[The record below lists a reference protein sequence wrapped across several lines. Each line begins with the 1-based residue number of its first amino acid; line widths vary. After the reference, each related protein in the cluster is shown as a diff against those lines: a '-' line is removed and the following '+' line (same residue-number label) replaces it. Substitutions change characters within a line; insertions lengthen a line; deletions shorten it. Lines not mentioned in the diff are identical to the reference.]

1 LICKSK
7 IEYAMAHFSRRQ
19 FLKQLPAAALAVA
32 APSLAF
38 FPLHGFA
45 SAAEFQVHDLDWF
58 DDDRERPVPI
68 RLYQPRIS
76 SFAIPAPLIIFSHG
90 IGGSRLGYSYLGSY
104 WASHGLASLHVQH
117 VGSDRSIW
125 FGNPFN
131 LVSRLQEAAQE
142 KEALARV
149 FDLRFA
155 LTQILRDPLG
165 QAINPNQIIAAGH
178 SYGAN
183 TTLLA
188 SGARVNRDNI
198 PVELSDSRI
207 KAAIVISAPRFYGQK
222 SVDSILQPVRLPT
235 LHITATEDNI
245 QIPGYFSGYPDR
257 LAIFEA
263 IGSERKALA
272 VFEGGS
278 HSMFTDRTRSGGAVL
293 NHQVKE
299 ATQEL
304 SLDFIAQV
312 LNNQESGIP
321 SWAMRHEAILSK
333 VIS

>member
-1 LICKSK
+1 
-7 IEYAMAHFSRRQ
+7 MAHFSRRQ

-58 DDDRERPVPI
+58 DDERERPVPI

-76 SFAIPAPLIIFSHG
+76 SFATPAPLIIFSHG

-312 LNNQESGIP
+312 LNNQESGIS

>member
-1 LICKSK
+1 
-7 IEYAMAHFSRRQ
+7 MVHFSRRQ
-19 FLKQLPAAALAVA
+19 FLKQLPAAGLALA
-32 APSLAF
+32 APSLAL
-38 FPLHGFA
+38 FPLQGLA
-45 SAAEFQVHDLDWF
+45 SAPAFQIHDLDWL
-58 DDDRERPVPI
+58 DDARERPVPA
-68 RLYQPRIS
+68 RLYQPITS
-76 SFAIPAPLIIFSHG
+76 SPAAPAPLIIFSHG

-117 VGSDRSIW
+117 IGSDRSIW

-142 KEALARV
+142 QEALARV

-198 PVELSDSRI
+198 PIELSDSRI

>member
-1 LICKSK
+1 
-7 IEYAMAHFSRRQ
+7 MVHRPRRH
-19 FLKQLPAAALAVA
+19 FLKQLPAVAIAIAAPTLAAYPQRAVA
-32 APSLAF
+32 S
-38 FPLHGFA
+38 
-45 SAAEFQVHDLDWF
+45 SAAPAFAVHDADWQ
-58 DDDRERPVPI
+58 DAARNRPVPV
-68 RLYQPRIS
+68 RLYQPLGAS
-76 SFAIPAPLIIFSHG
+76 SANPVPLVLFSHG
-90 IGGSRLGYSYLGSY
+90 IGGSRLGYSYLGQY
-104 WASHGLASLHVQH
+104 WASHGFASLHVQH

-142 KEALARV
+142 KEAIDRV

-155 LTQILRDPLG
+155 LTQLLEDPLG
-165 QAINPNQIIAAGH
+165 QAINPNQVIAAGH

-188 SGARVNRDNI
+188 SGARVSRDAI
-198 PVELSDSRI
+198 PVDLSDARI
-207 KAAIVISAPRFYGQK
+207 AAAIVISAPRFYGQK
-222 SVDSILQPVRLPT
+222 SVDSIVQPIRIPT

-263 IGSERKALA
+263 IGSTHKSLA
-272 VFEGGS
+272 VFNGGS
-278 HSMFTDRTRSGGAVL
+278 HSMFTDRTRTGGAVL

-304 SLDFIAQV
+304 SLGFMAHSILKQDLDIE
-312 LNNQESGIP
+312 NWSI
-321 SWAMRHEAILSK
+321 RHEAILSK
-333 VIS
+333 VVA

>member
-1 LICKSK
+1 
-7 IEYAMAHFSRRQ
+7 MAHFSRRQ

-58 DDDRERPVPI
+58 DDERERPVPI

-76 SFAIPAPLIIFSHG
+76 SFATPAPLIIFSHG

-198 PVELSDSRI
+198 PVELSDFRI

-278 HSMFTDRTRSGGAVL
+278 HSMFTDRTRSGGAIL

-312 LNNQESGIP
+312 LNNQESGIS

>member
-1 LICKSK
+1 
-7 IEYAMAHFSRRQ
+7 MAHFSRRQ

-58 DDDRERPVPI
+58 DDERERPVPI

-76 SFAIPAPLIIFSHG
+76 SFATPAPLIIFSHG

-198 PVELSDSRI
+198 PVELSDFRI

-245 QIPGYFSGYPDR
+245 LIPGYFSGYPDR

>member
-1 LICKSK
+1 
-7 IEYAMAHFSRRQ
+7 MVHFSRRQ
-19 FLKQLPAAALAVA
+19 FLKRLPAAGLAVA

-38 FPLHGFA
+38 YPLHGFA
-45 SAAEFQVHDLDWF
+45 SAAKFQIHDLDWV
-58 DDDRERPVPI
+58 DDARERPVPV
-68 RLYQPRIS
+68 RLYLPIAS
-76 SFAIPAPLIIFSHG
+76 SSAAPAPLIIFSHG

-149 FDLRFA
+149 FDLRYA
-155 LTQILRDPLG
+155 LTKIFSDPLG

-188 SGARVNRDNI
+188 SGARVNRDDI

-207 KAAIVISAPRFYGQK
+207 TAAIVISAPRFYGQK

-245 QIPGYFSGYPDR
+245 QIPGYFSGYADR

>member
-1 LICKSK
+1 
-7 IEYAMAHFSRRQ
+7 
-19 FLKQLPAAALAVA
+19 VA
-32 APSLAF
+32 PT
-38 FPLHGFA
+38 
-45 SAAEFQVHDLDWF
+45 
-58 DDDRERPVPI
+58 
-68 RLYQPRIS
+68 
-76 SFAIPAPLIIFSHG
+76 PLIIFSHG

-155 LTQILRDPLG
+155 LTQMLRDPLG

>member
-1 LICKSK
+1 
-7 IEYAMAHFSRRQ
+7 MVHFSRRQ
-19 FLKQLPAAALAVA
+19 FLKQLPAAGLGLA
-32 APSLAF
+32 APSLAL
-38 FPLHGFA
+38 FPLQGLA
-45 SAAEFQVHDLDWF
+45 SAPAFQIHDLDWL
-58 DDDRERPVPI
+58 DDARERPVPA
-68 RLYQPRIS
+68 RLYQPITS
-76 SFAIPAPLIIFSHG
+76 SPAAPAPLIIFSHG

-117 VGSDRSIW
+117 IGSDRSIW

-142 KEALARV
+142 QEALARV

>member
-1 LICKSK
+1 
-7 IEYAMAHFSRRQ
+7 MAHFSRRQ
-19 FLKQLPAAALAVA
+19 FLKQLPAAALAAA

-58 DDDRERPVPI
+58 DDERERPVPI

-76 SFAIPAPLIIFSHG
+76 SFATPAPLIIFSHG

-165 QAINPNQIIAAGH
+165 QAINPNQIIAAGP

-198 PVELSDSRI
+198 PVELSDFRI

-278 HSMFTDRTRSGGAVL
+278 HSMFTDRTRSGGAV
-293 NHQVKE
+293 
-299 ATQEL
+299 
-304 SLDFIAQV
+304 
-312 LNNQESGIP
+312 
-321 SWAMRHEAILSK
+321 
-333 VIS
+333 

>member
-1 LICKSK
+1 
-7 IEYAMAHFSRRQ
+7 MAHFSRRQ

-58 DDDRERPVPI
+58 DDERERPVPI

-76 SFAIPAPLIIFSHG
+76 SFATPAPLIIFSHG

-278 HSMFTDRTRSGGAVL
+278 HSMFTDRTRSGGAVF

>member
-1 LICKSK
+1 
-7 IEYAMAHFSRRQ
+7 MAHFSRRR

-32 APSLAF
+32 VPSLAF
-38 FPLHGFA
+38 FPLHGTA
-45 SAAEFQVHDLDWF
+45 STSAFQIHDLDWF
-58 DDDRERPVPI
+58 DDARGRPVPI
-68 RLYQPRIS
+68 RLYQPIAS
-76 SFAIPAPLIIFSHG
+76 SPSAPAPLIIFSHG

-142 KEALARV
+142 QEALARV

-155 LTQILRDPLG
+155 LTQMLGNPLG
-165 QAINPNQIIAAGH
+165 QAINPHQVIAAGH

-188 SGARVNRDNI
+188 SGARVSRENV
-198 PVELSDSRI
+198 PVDLTDARI
-207 KAAIVISAPRFYGQK
+207 KAAILISAPRFYGQNA
-222 SVDSILQPVRLPT
+222 VDSILEPVRLPT

-278 HSMFTDRTRSGGAVL
+278 HSMFTDRTRTGGAVL
-293 NHQVKE
+293 NQQVKE

-304 SLDFIAQV
+304 SLDFTAQV
-312 LNNQESGIP
+312 INNQESGIP
-321 SWAMRHEAILSK
+321 TWAIRHEAILSK
-333 VIS
+333 VVS

>member
-1 LICKSK
+1 
-7 IEYAMAHFSRRQ
+7 MAHFSRRQ
-19 FLKQLPAAALAVA
+19 FLKQLPAAALAAA

-58 DDDRERPVPI
+58 DDERERPVPI

-76 SFAIPAPLIIFSHG
+76 SFATPAPLIIFSHG

-198 PVELSDSRI
+198 PVELSDFRI

-278 HSMFTDRTRSGGAVL
+278 HSMFTDRTRSGGAIL

>member
-1 LICKSK
+1 
-7 IEYAMAHFSRRQ
+7 MAHFSRRQ

-45 SAAEFQVHDLDWF
+45 STAEFQIHDLDWF

-76 SFAIPAPLIIFSHG
+76 SLATPAPLIIFSHG

-198 PVELSDSRI
+198 PVELSDFRI

-278 HSMFTDRTRSGGAVL
+278 HSMFTDRTRSGGAIL

-312 LNNQESGIP
+312 LNNQESGIS

>member
-1 LICKSK
+1 
-7 IEYAMAHFSRRQ
+7 MAHFSRRQ
-19 FLKQLPAAALAVA
+19 FLKQLPADALAAA

-38 FPLHGFA
+38 FPLNGFA

-58 DDDRERPVPI
+58 DDERERPVPI

-76 SFAIPAPLIIFSHG
+76 SFATPAPLIIFSHG

-198 PVELSDSRI
+198 PVELSDFRI

-312 LNNQESGIP
+312 LNNQESGIS

>member
-1 LICKSK
+1 
-7 IEYAMAHFSRRQ
+7 MAHFSRRQ

-45 SAAEFQVHDLDWF
+45 SAAEFQIHDLDWF

-76 SFAIPAPLIIFSHG
+76 SFATPAPLIIFSHG

-117 VGSDRSIW
+117 IGSDRSIW

-333 VIS
+333 VVS

>member
-1 LICKSK
+1 
-7 IEYAMAHFSRRQ
+7 MAHFSRRQ
-19 FLKQLPAAALAVA
+19 FLKQLPAAALAVT

-38 FPLHGFA
+38 FPLHGIA
-45 SAAEFQVHDLDWF
+45 STSAFQVHDLEWF
-58 DDDRERPVPI
+58 DDARERPVPV
-68 RLYQPRIS
+68 RLYQPMAS
-76 SFAIPAPLIIFSHG
+76 SSSIPAPLIIFSHG

-117 VGSDRSIW
+117 IGSDRSIW

-155 LTQILRDPLG
+155 LTQILSDPLG
-165 QAINPNQIIAAGH
+165 QAMNPNQIIAAGH

-188 SGARVNRDNI
+188 SGARVNRNAI
-198 PVELSDSRI
+198 PIDLRDPRL
-207 KAAIVISAPRFYGQK
+207 KAAILISAPRFYGQNA
-222 SVDSILQPVRLPT
+222 VDSILRPVRLPT

-278 HSMFTDRTRSGGAVL
+278 HSMFTDRTRTGGAVL
-293 NHQVKE
+293 NQQVKE

-321 SWAMRHEAILSK
+321 TWAMRHEAILSK
-333 VIS
+333 VVS

>member
-1 LICKSK
+1 
-7 IEYAMAHFSRRQ
+7 MVHFSRRQ
-19 FLKQLPAAALAVA
+19 FLKRLPAAGLAIA

-38 FPLHGFA
+38 FPLHGIA
-45 SAAEFQVHDLDWF
+45 STSPFQIHDLDWF
-58 DDDRERPVPI
+58 DDARERPVPT
-68 RLYQPRIS
+68 RLYQPIAS
-76 SFAIPAPLIIFSHG
+76 SSAAPAPLIIFSHG

-142 KEALARV
+142 QEALARV

-155 LTQILRDPLG
+155 LTQILSDSLG

-183 TTLLA
+183 TALLA
-188 SGARVNRDNI
+188 SGARVRLNAIPIDLRD
-198 PVELSDSRI
+198 PRI
-207 KAAIVISAPRFYGQK
+207 KAAILISAPRFYGQ
-222 SVDSILQPVRLPT
+222 SAVDSILQPVRLPT
-235 LHITATEDNI
+235 LHITATDDNI

-304 SLDFIAQV
+304 SLDFIA
-312 LNNQESGIP
+312 
-321 SWAMRHEAILSK
+321 
-333 VIS
+333 

>member
-1 LICKSK
+1 
-7 IEYAMAHFSRRQ
+7 MAHFSRRQ

-58 DDDRERPVPI
+58 DDERERPVPI

-76 SFAIPAPLIIFSHG
+76 SFATPAPLIIFSHG

-165 QAINPNQIIAAGH
+165 QAINPSQIIAAGH

>member
-1 LICKSK
+1 
-7 IEYAMAHFSRRQ
+7 MAHFSRRQ
-19 FLKQLPAAALAVA
+19 FLKQLPAAALAAA

-45 SAAEFQVHDLDWF
+45 SAAEFQIHDLDWF
-58 DDDRERPVPI
+58 DDERERPVPI

-76 SFAIPAPLIIFSHG
+76 SFATPAPLIIFSHG

-198 PVELSDSRI
+198 PVELSDFRI

-312 LNNQESGIP
+312 LNNQESGIS

>member
-1 LICKSK
+1 
-7 IEYAMAHFSRRQ
+7 MVHFSRRQ
-19 FLKQLPAAALAVA
+19 FLKRLPAAGLAVA

-38 FPLHGFA
+38 YPLHGFA
-45 SAAEFQVHDLDWF
+45 SAAKFQIHDLDWV
-58 DDDRERPVPI
+58 DDSRERPVPV
-68 RLYQPRIS
+68 RLYLPIAS
-76 SFAIPAPLIIFSHG
+76 SSAAPAPLIIFSHG

-149 FDLRFA
+149 FDLRYA
-155 LTQILRDPLG
+155 LTKIFSDPLG

-188 SGARVNRDNI
+188 SGARVNRDDI

-207 KAAIVISAPRFYGQK
+207 TAAIVISAPRFYGQK

-245 QIPGYFSGYPDR
+245 QIPGYFSGYADR

>member
-1 LICKSK
+1 
-7 IEYAMAHFSRRQ
+7 MAHFSRRR
-19 FLKQLPAAALAVA
+19 FLKQLPAAALAVT

-38 FPLHGFA
+38 FPVNGVA
-45 SAAEFQVHDLDWF
+45 STSAFQIHDIDWF
-58 DDDRERPVPI
+58 DDSRERPVPI
-68 RLYQPRIS
+68 RLYQPITS
-76 SFAIPAPLIIFSHG
+76 SSAAPAPLIIFSHG

-142 KEALARV
+142 QEALARV

-155 LTQILRDPLG
+155 LTQLLSAPLG
-165 QAINPNQIIAAGH
+165 QAINPHQIIAAGH

-188 SGARVNRDNI
+188 SGARVSRENV
-198 PVELSDSRI
+198 PVDLTDARI
-207 KAAIVISAPRFYGQK
+207 KAAILISAPRFYGQIA
-222 SVDSILQPVRLPT
+222 VDSILQPVRLPT

-278 HSMFTDRTRSGGAVL
+278 HSMFTDRTRTGGAVL

-304 SLDFIAQV
+304 SLDFAAQV

-321 SWAMRHEAILSK
+321 TWAMRHEAILSK
-333 VIS
+333 VVS

>member
-1 LICKSK
+1 
-7 IEYAMAHFSRRQ
+7 MAHFSRRQ

-45 SAAEFQVHDLDWF
+45 SAAEFQIHDLDWF
-58 DDDRERPVPI
+58 DDERERPVPI
-68 RLYQPRIS
+68 RLYQPRTF
-76 SFAIPAPLIIFSHG
+76 SFATPAPLIIFSHG

-117 VGSDRSIW
+117 IGSDRSIW

>member
-1 LICKSK
+1 
-7 IEYAMAHFSRRQ
+7 MVHFSRRQ
-19 FLKQLPAAALAVA
+19 FLKRLPAAGLAVA

-38 FPLHGFA
+38 YPLHGFA
-45 SAAEFQVHDLDWF
+45 SAAKFQIHDLDWV
-58 DDDRERPVPI
+58 DDARERPVPA
-68 RLYQPRIS
+68 RLYQPIAS
-76 SFAIPAPLIIFSHG
+76 SSAAPAPLIIFSHG

-149 FDLRFA
+149 FDLRYA
-155 LTQILRDPLG
+155 LTKIFSDPLG
-165 QAINPNQIIAAGH
+165 QTINPNQIIAAGH

-188 SGARVNRDNI
+188 SGARVNRDDM

-207 KAAIVISAPRFYGQK
+207 TAAIVISAPRFYGQK

-245 QIPGYFSGYPDR
+245 QIPGYFSGYADR

>member
-1 LICKSK
+1 ML
-7 IEYAMAHFSRRQ
+7 HFSRRQ
-19 FLKQLPAAALAVA
+19 FLKRLPAAGLTVA

-38 FPLHGFA
+38 FPLQGIA
-45 SAAEFQVHDLDWF
+45 SASEFHIHDLDWI
-58 DDDRERPVPI
+58 DDARERPVPI
-68 RLYQPRIS
+68 RLYQPIAAS
-76 SFAIPAPLIIFSHG
+76 STTPVPLIIFSHG

-142 KEALARV
+142 KEAIDRV

-155 LTQILRDPLG
+155 LTRMLEDPLG
-165 QAINPNQIIAAGH
+165 QIINPNQIIAAGH

-188 SGARVNRDNI
+188 SGARVSRENI
-198 PVELSDSRI
+198 PVDLSDARI
-207 KAAIVISAPRFYGQK
+207 KAAIVISAPRFYGQNT
-222 SVDSILQPVRLPT
+222 VDSILQPIHLPT

-245 QIPGYFSGYPDR
+245 QIPGYFSGYSDR

-263 IGSERKALA
+263 IGSQRKALA

-293 NHQVKE
+293 NQQVKE

-304 SLDFIAQV
+304 SLDFMAQI
-312 LNNQESGIP
+312 LNNQASGIP
-321 SWAMRHEAILSK
+321 SWSKRHQDILSK
-333 VIS
+333 VIA

>member
-1 LICKSK
+1 ML
-7 IEYAMAHFSRRQ
+7 HFSRRQ
-19 FLKQLPAAALAVA
+19 FLKRLPAAGLTVA

-38 FPLHGFA
+38 FPLQGIA
-45 SAAEFQVHDLDWF
+45 SASEFHIHDLDWV
-58 DDDRERPVPI
+58 DDARERPVPI
-68 RLYQPRIS
+68 RLYQPIAAS
-76 SFAIPAPLIIFSHG
+76 STTPVPLIIFSHG

-142 KEALARV
+142 KEAIDRV

-155 LTQILRDPLG
+155 LTRMLEDPLG
-165 QAINPNQIIAAGH
+165 QIINPNQIIAAGH

-188 SGARVNRDNI
+188 SGARVSRENI
-198 PVELSDSRI
+198 PVDLSDARI
-207 KAAIVISAPRFYGQK
+207 KAAIVISAPRFYGQNT
-222 SVDSILQPVRLPT
+222 VDSILQPIRLPT

-245 QIPGYFSGYPDR
+245 QIPGYFSGYSDR

-263 IGSERKALA
+263 IGSQRKALA

-293 NHQVKE
+293 NQQVKE

-304 SLDFIAQV
+304 SLDFMAQI
-312 LNNQESGIP
+312 LNNQASGIP
-321 SWAMRHEAILSK
+321 SWSKRHQDILSK
-333 VIS
+333 VVA

>member
-1 LICKSK
+1 
-7 IEYAMAHFSRRQ
+7 MAHFSRRQ
-19 FLKQLPAAALAVA
+19 FLKRLPAAALAVA

-58 DDDRERPVPI
+58 DDERERPVPI

-76 SFAIPAPLIIFSHG
+76 SFATPAPLIIFSHG

-198 PVELSDSRI
+198 PVELSDFRI

-312 LNNQESGIP
+312 LNNQESGIS

>member
-1 LICKSK
+1 
-7 IEYAMAHFSRRQ
+7 
-19 FLKQLPAAALAVA
+19 LAVTV
-32 APSLAF
+32 PSLALY
-38 FPLHGFA
+38 PLQGIA
-45 SAAEFQVHDLDWF
+45 STPEFQIHDRDWF
-58 DDDRERPVPI
+58 DDARERPVPI
-68 RLYQPRIS
+68 RLYQPVIAS
-76 SFAIPAPLIIFSHG
+76 SASPAPLIIFSHG

-142 KEALARV
+142 KEAIDRV

-155 LTQILRDPLG
+155 LTRMLEDPLG
-165 QAINPNQIIAAGH
+165 QIINPNQIIAAGH

-188 SGARVNRDNI
+188 SGARVSREDVPI
-198 PVELSDSRI
+198 DLSDARI

-222 SVDSILQPVRLPT
+222 TVDSILQPIQLPT

-263 IGSERKALA
+263 IGSQRKALA

-278 HSMFTDRTRSGGAVL
+278 HSMFTDRTRTGGAVL

-304 SLDFIAQV
+304 SLDFAAQV

-321 SWAMRHEAILSK
+321 TWTMRHEAILSK
-333 VIS
+333 VIA

>member
-1 LICKSK
+1 
-7 IEYAMAHFSRRQ
+7 M
-19 FLKQLPAAALAVA
+19 
-32 APSLAF
+32 
-38 FPLHGFA
+38 
-45 SAAEFQVHDLDWF
+45 
-58 DDDRERPVPI
+58 
-68 RLYQPRIS
+68 
-76 SFAIPAPLIIFSHG
+76 PLIIFSHG

-131 LVSRLQEAAQE
+131 LISRLQEAAQE

-155 LTQILRDPLG
+155 LTQILNDPLG
-165 QAINPNQIIAAGH
+165 QVINPHQIIAAGH

-188 SGARVNRDNI
+188 SGARVSRNTI
-198 PVELSDSRI
+198 PVDLRDPRI
-207 KAAIVISAPRFYGQK
+207 QAAILISAPRFYGQTA
-222 SVDSILQPVRLPT
+222 VDSILQPVRLPT

-293 NHQVKE
+293 NQQVKE

-304 SLDFIAQV
+304 SLDVISQV

-321 SWAMRHEAILSK
+321 TWAMRHEAILSK

>member
-1 LICKSK
+1 
-7 IEYAMAHFSRRQ
+7 MAHFSRRQ
-19 FLKQLPAAALAVA
+19 FLKQLPAAALAAA

-58 DDDRERPVPI
+58 DDERERPVPI

-76 SFAIPAPLIIFSHG
+76 SFATPAPLIIFSHG

-117 VGSDRSIW
+117 IGSDRSIW

-198 PVELSDSRI
+198 PVELSDFRI

-312 LNNQESGIP
+312 LNNQESGIS

>member
-1 LICKSK
+1 
-7 IEYAMAHFSRRQ
+7 MVHFSRRQ
-19 FLKQLPAAALAVA
+19 FLKRLPAAGLAVA

-38 FPLHGFA
+38 YPLHGFA
-45 SAAEFQVHDLDWF
+45 SAAKFQIHDLDWV
-58 DDDRERPVPI
+58 DDARERPVPV
-68 RLYQPRIS
+68 RLYLPIAS
-76 SFAIPAPLIIFSHG
+76 SSAAPAPLIIFSHG

-149 FDLRFA
+149 FDLRYA
-155 LTQILRDPLG
+155 LTKIFSDPLG
-165 QAINPNQIIAAGH
+165 QTINPNQIIAAGH

-188 SGARVNRDNI
+188 SGARVNRDDI

-207 KAAIVISAPRFYGQK
+207 TAAIVISAPRFYGQK
-222 SVDSILQPVRLPT
+222 SVDSILHPVRLPT

-245 QIPGYFSGYPDR
+245 QIPGYFSGYADR

>member
-1 LICKSK
+1 
-7 IEYAMAHFSRRQ
+7 MVHFSRRQ
-19 FLKQLPAAALAVA
+19 FLKRLPAAGLVVAV
-32 APSLAF
+32 PSLAF
-38 FPLHGFA
+38 FPLQGIA
-45 SAAEFQVHDLDWF
+45 SASEFHIHDLDWV
-58 DDDRERPVPI
+58 DGTRDRPVPI
-68 RLYQPRIS
+68 RLYQPIS
-76 SFAIPAPLIIFSHG
+76 ASFAAPVPLIIFSHG

-142 KEALARV
+142 KEAINRV

-155 LTQILRDPLG
+155 LTRMLEDPLG
-165 QAINPNQIIAAGH
+165 QTINPNQIIAAGH

-188 SGARVNRDNI
+188 SGARVSRENI
-198 PVELSDSRI
+198 PVDLSDARI
-207 KAAIVISAPRFYGQK
+207 KAAIVISAPRFYGQN
-222 SVDSILQPVRLPT
+222 SVDSILQPIHLPT

-263 IGSERKALA
+263 IGSQRKALA

-293 NHQVKE
+293 NQQVKE

-304 SLDFIAQV
+304 SLDFMAQV
-312 LNNQESGIP
+312 LNNQASGIP
-321 SWAMRHEAILSK
+321 SWSKRHQDILSK
-333 VIS
+333 VIA

>member
-1 LICKSK
+1 
-7 IEYAMAHFSRRQ
+7 MAHFSRRQ

-45 SAAEFQVHDLDWF
+45 SAAEFQIHDLDWF

-76 SFAIPAPLIIFSHG
+76 SFATPAPLIIFSHG

-149 FDLRFA
+149 FDLRYA
-155 LTQILRDPLG
+155 LTKIFSDPLG
-165 QAINPNQIIAAGH
+165 QTINPNQIIAAGH

-207 KAAIVISAPRFYGQK
+207 TAAIVISAPRFYGQK

-245 QIPGYFSGYPDR
+245 QIPGYFSGYADR

-321 SWAMRHEAILSK
+321 LWAMRHEAILSK